1 MKKVVITG
9 ITGQDGVFL
18 TNTISKNNKDYVI
31 HGTTRDLSGSDA
43 FFEKLKSLG
52 TNDFSKIK
60 IEKVNLLN
68 KKDVKEYLE
77 YANPSYIYNLTG
89 PSSVY
94 KSLKNPEKI
103 SQEINGIFNNLVKS
117 LIDEKKFPNF
127 FQASSSEMFG
137 DNGKDYQD
145 EYGEF
150 VPNSPYAVSK
160 LKVHNKIQTLR
171 EEYDWKFISGIMFN
185 HESELRG
192 DEYLIMKII
201 KYAKNLSA
209 NKEKLTL
216 GSLDYVRDWS
226 FAGDIAESMLLLNE
240 SNLNEDFVIGSGV
253 GKKISDILD
262 IIFGAINKDWK
273 EFLEIDKSL
282 LREGDPEILVSKP
295 MKLMDSTNW
304 KPALDFESL
313 ILRCFNLSN

>member
-1 MKKVVITG
+1 MWEITVG
-9 ITGQDGVFL
+9 LIASQD
-18 TNTISKNNKDYVI
+18 I
-31 HGTTRDLSGSDA
+31 LSC
-43 FFEKLKSLG
+43 FF
-52 TNDFSKIK
+52 TD
-60 IEKVNLLN
+60 
-68 KKDVKEYLE
+68 
-77 YANPSYIYNLTG
+77 
-89 PSSVY
+89 
-94 KSLKNPEKI
+94 
-103 SQEINGIFNNLVKS
+103 
-117 LIDEKKFPNF
+117 
-127 FQASSSEMFG
+127 
-137 DNGKDYQD
+137 
-145 EYGEF
+145 
-150 VPNSPYAVSK
+150 
-160 LKVHNKIQTLR
+160 
-171 EEYDWKFISGIMFN
+171 
-185 HESELRG
+185 
-192 DEYLIMKII
+192 
-201 KYAKNLSA
+201 KNLSA

-304 KPALDFESL
+304 KPTLDFESL

>member
-31 HGTTRDLSGSDA
+31 HGTSRDKNVSEA

-77 YANPSYIYNLTG
+77 YVNPRYIYNLTG

-94 KSLKNPEKI
+94 GSLKNPEKI
-103 SQEINGIFNNLVKS
+103 SQEITGIFDNLINS
-117 LIDEKKFPNF
+117 LIDAKNFPNF

-137 DNGKDYQD
+137 DNGEGYQD
-145 EYGEF
+145 ECGEF

-160 LKVHNKIQTLR
+160 LKVHNKIQNLR
-171 EEYDWKFISGIMFN
+171 EEYDWNFISGIMFN

-201 KYAKNLSA
+201 KHAKKLSH
-209 NKEKLTL
+209 NNERLTL

-226 FAGDIAESMLLLNE
+226 FAGDVVKSMLLLNE

-253 GKKISDILD
+253 GKKISNILD
-262 IIFGAINKDWK
+262 VIFGEVNKDWQ
-273 EFLEIDKSL
+273 EFVEIDKSL
-282 LREGDPEILVSKP
+282 LRKGDPEILISKP
-295 MKLMDSTNW
+295 TKLMDSTNW
-304 KPALDFESL
+304 KPTLDFESL
-313 ILRCFNLSN
+313 ILRCFYLSN